1 MEVEKTPIDGL
12 LIIRPRVFP
21 DERGYFFEAYNE
33 KKLKEQGFEE
43 HFVQDNISKSSKEV
57 LRGLHFQNPPHAQ
70 GKLVQV
76 IRGAVLDIA
85 VDIRKSSP
93 TYGEHYAIELSDKNN
108 LLFFIP
114 PGFAHGFLTL
124 EDNTIFSYKCTALYN
139 KESEGSILWNDKNLA
154 IDWNVNDPIIS
165 EKDQLSPAFND
176 FKSQF

>member
-1 MEVEKTPIDGL
+1 MEIEKTTIDGL

-33 KKLKEQGFEE
+33 KKKKEQGFEQ
-43 HFVQDNISKSSKEV
+43 HFVQDNISKSSKNV

-85 VDIRKSSP
+85 VDIRKDSP
-93 TYGEHYAIELSDKNN
+93 TYGEHYAIELSEKNN

-139 KESEGSILWNDKNLA
+139 KESEGSIQWNDKELGIN
-154 IDWNVNDPIIS
+154 WNVNDPIIS
-165 EKDQLSPAFND
+165 KKDQTSPSFKDFN
-176 FKSQF
+176 SQF